1 MKTNNVL
8 LIFALFISIST
19 FAQEAKT
26 KIAVSYLDVKGL
38 TLDPSQAGNLAR
50 KELAKT
56 EKFNVSVAV
65 WTPLLAI
72 LILNLTMIFKINE
85 K

>member
-1 MKTNNVL
+1 MKTKNVL
-8 LIFALFISIST
+8 FLFALLFSVSIFA
-19 FAQEAKT
+19 QDAKT

-56 EKFNVSVAV
+56 EDQNISLQTLKEIAKSNS
-65 WTPLLAI
+65 
-72 LILNLTMIFKINE
+72 IFINRYRR
-85 K
+85 